1 MVNYSQFGLKDVCY
15 KPILKVNIAN
25 NYLYLYQTVN
35 GALLI
40 NVHVNSVYHIVRFLY
55 TTIDFSPVC
64 FTIVCFDIYNKQQNV

>member
-1 MVNYSQFGLKDVCY
+1 MVNYSQFGLMDVCY

-25 NYLYLYQTVN
+25 NYLDLYQTIN

-40 NVHVNSVYHIVRFLY
+40 NVQVNSIYHIVRFLY
-55 TTIDFSPVC
+55 TKIYFNPVC